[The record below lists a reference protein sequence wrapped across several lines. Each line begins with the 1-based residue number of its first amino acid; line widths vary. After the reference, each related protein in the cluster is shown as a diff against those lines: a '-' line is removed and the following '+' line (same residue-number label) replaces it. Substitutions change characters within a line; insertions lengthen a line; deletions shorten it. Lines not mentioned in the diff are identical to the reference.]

1 MNETKVQVSN
11 ILGFLTSLKQDL
23 DEINARNETTNS
35 KTDEKSNKT
44 TPGPVPK
51 IKLIRKGSK
60 WDIVD
65 RKFSLEMN

>member
-23 DEINARNETTNS
+23 DEINARNETNS
-35 KTDEKSNKT
+35 KPDEKSNKT
-44 TPGPVPK
+44 AAGPVPK